1 MAEMIPHWLTKQAQL
16 SPKRPAIEL
25 MNGESITFQEL
36 EERSK
41 QFAGRLAA
49 LGVDKGQHIGVL
61 SSNSLEMVYTI
72 HALSYLGAVAVMLNI
87 RLTDGELNFQLNDAE
102 VEFLITDQEQT
113 QRNLNV
119 AQMVTYKEIADQDRA
134 ESINFQEDIHLD
146 DAFTI
151 MYTSGT
157 TGLPKGV
164 VHTYGNYWWSSIA
177 SALNLGLHHND
188 KWLISLPLFHVSG
201 MSTLMKSAIYG
212 MPIYLMKKFDETKV
226 HEAIMHDNITI
237 VSVVTVMLQRLMEKL
252 GADRYPETMRCF
264 LLGGG
269 PAPRVL
275 LEKAKAKGIP
285 VFQSYGMTETT
296 SQIATLSA
304 EDALTHIGSTGQAL
318 LPAQIKIDEPAEDG
332 VGEIIVKGPMVTKG
346 YYKNEE
352 ANEESFQDGW
362 LYTGDLGYLDDGG
375 YLYVVDRRTDL
386 IISGGEN
393 IYPSEIEN
401 ALLKIPAIKEAG
413 VTRMEDEMWGH
424 VPVAYVVLQEPITEE
439 EIIEELHD
447 HLAKYKIPKKIYF
460 VDSLPRNA
468 ANKLMRNRLREL

>member
-1 MAEMIPHWLTKQAQL
+1 MGEMIPHWLTKQSQL
-16 SPKRPAIEL
+16 SPKRSAIEL
-25 MNGESITFQEL
+25 VNGESITFQEL

-119 AQMVTYKEIADQDRA
+119 AQMVTYKEIAEQDQA
-134 ESINFQEDIHLD
+134 ETRNFREDIHLD

-157 TGLPKGV
+157 TGQPKGV
-164 VHTYGNYWWSSIA
+164 VHTYGNYWWSCIA

-252 GADRYPETMRCF
+252 GEDRYPETMRCF

-269 PAPRVL
+269 PAPRIL
-275 LEKAKAKGIP
+275 LEKAKAKSIP

-304 EDALTHIGSTGQAL
+304 EDALTHIGSAGQAL
-318 LPAQIKIDEPAEDG
+318 LPAQIKIAEPAEDG

-352 ANEESFQDGW
+352 ANEESFQNGW

-439 EIIEELHD
+439 EIIEALHD
-447 HLAKYKIPKKIYF
+447 YLAKYKIPKKIHF

-468 ANKLMRNRLREL
+468 ANKLMRNKLREL